1 MPHHHPKKYLY
12 DIHES
17 TRNILDFV
25 SEKTFADYSSSL
37 MLKSAV
43 ERQFETIGEALK
55 QLIKRYPEY
64 KSEIT
69 NPSRIIA
76 FRNRLI
82 HGYSSVSDEVAWG
95 IIEKDLPILNTET
108 MILLKKETQEP
119 QNPIPTR

>member
-1 MPHHHPKKYLY
+1 MPQHGPEKYLY

-25 SEKTFADYSSSL
+25 SGKTFEDYSSSL

-43 ERQFETIGEALK
+43 ERQFEIIGEALK
-55 QLIKRYPEY
+55 QLIERYPEY

-69 NPSRIIA
+69 NPSRIIS

-82 HGYSSVSDEVAWG
+82 HGYSSISDEVVWG
-95 IIEKDLPILNTET
+95 VIEKDLPILKTE
-108 MILLKKETQEP
+108 IPDLLKNQTE
-119 QNPIPTR
+119 